1 MKKKLEYIPLTG
13 IYGRVLFETLH
24 NSEMFSDLQ
33 RSDKSLSPFIFD
45 KSVVCSYLINN
56 HFCTIEEFTK
66 NFKLNEKDIKNRGKY
81 VHLSDIML
89 FQRNME
95 IEDKYDIP
103 EDLADFIGRDLTICM
118 GWFDNNDFPIDNDT
132 IKTLLKNI
140 AAYSNLR
147 FVEKSEDDDT
157 IITKFEC

>member
-13 IYGRVLFETLH
+13 IYGRMLFETLH

-33 RSDKSLSPFIFD
+33 RSDMSLSPFIFD

-95 IEDKYDIP
+95 IEDKSDIP
-103 EDLADFIGRDLTICM
+103 EDPADFIGRDLTICM

-140 AAYSNLR
+140 AAHSNLR